1 MMGILFKYNDNERII
16 NMNIWLELV
25 VPLGVAITAWCSLR
39 LVIIIREDKGSSL
52 AQTCIFSIMTAV
64 FTLLWLRGF

>member
-1 MMGILFKYNDNERII
+1 
-16 NMNIWLELV
+16 MNIWLELV

-39 LVIIIREDKGSSL
+39 LVVIIREDKGSSL
-52 AQTCIFSIMTAV
+52 AQTCIFSIMTAI